1 MGFRVETYHTSRPGV
16 LMASLLCPAYHLDQE
31 NSFPFSGHLDCSGG
45 LLRDPKLTPCASN
58 LDLII
63 LIN

>member
-1 MGFRVETYHTSRPGV
+1 MGFGVETYHTSCPGV
-16 LMASLLCPAYHLDQE
+16 LMASLLCTAYHLDQE
-31 NSFPFSGHLDCSGG
+31 NSYPFLGHLNFSGG
-45 LLRDPKLTPCASN
+45 LLCDPKLTPCASN